1 MRSSHLQT
9 YHFKIVWAA
18 VVVKGA
24 QIVAEAAEWR
34 NSAAEPIAGSNSG
47 GAAEAKLDGIWAAV
61 VVKGAQVVAKAP
73 GWSLATTESLAGR
86 SSWRDEDAKRTRL

>member
-1 MRSSHLQT
+1 MRNSHLQT
-9 YHFKIVWAA
+9 YHFKIV
-18 VVVKGA
+18 
-24 QIVAEAAEWR
+24 
-34 NSAAEPIAGSNSG
+34 
-47 GAAEAKLDGIWAAV
+47 WAAV

>member
-1 MRSSHLQT
+1 MRNSHLQT

-18 VVVKGA
+18 VVQGRA

-34 NSAAEPIAGSNSG
+34 NSAAEPVAGNNSG

-61 VVKGAQVVAKAP
+61 VVKGAQIVAEAAE
-73 GWSLATTESLAGR
+73 WRAAAAESLAGR
-86 SSWRDEDAKRTRL
+86 SSWRDEEAK

>member
-61 VVKGAQVVAKAP
+61 VVKGAQIVAEAAE
-73 GWSLATTESLAGR
+73 WRAAAAESLAGR
-86 SSWRDEDAKRTRL
+86 SSWRDEEDK